1 MLPSIDDKMS
11 MALLRDQLPKPDAS
25 NKYKIWMADFAQKSN
40 TFQTFPYSIGVVAAY
55 AKLVLDDYVDFDLYK
70 YADRFSEDWLAAE
83 QKPVLLGMT
92 NTIWNQRLSYKII
105 ERVKR
110 LAPQTIVVM
119 GGPNYSDEEHV
130 QIEFFRIHPL
140 VDFHVHGEG
149 EKPFA
154 YLLSKLVEMNF
165 DANALKEQGIK
176 IPGVHY
182 LHNDELVAGDQPPRL
197 KDLDDIPSPYLTG
210 MLDKFFADNLSPV
223 MQFARGCPFQCTF
236 CHEGLDYFNK
246 MSRYG
251 RQRFKDELRYIA
263 ERVID
268 KEVTLHF
275 ADSNFGM
282 FKQDFDACTDIR
294 EIQDAYDWPKR
305 IDTSLGKN
313 KIDQILSSISQ
324 LRYGTVWYSAALQS
338 TREDVL
344 ESVRRKN
351 ISTDV
356 LLEAAKISSSYTR
369 GSNSEIILNLPG
381 DSLQAHM
388 DTIRTV
394 VEANISR
401 VRMYSLLILPGSEMD
416 STPNREKYAL
426 KTRFR
431 VLPRNYGVYRF
442 GDEEFSSVEVGEM
455 IVASNTMSFEEFIG
469 SKLFD
474 LSVELFYN
482 DGYFSEVRGLLNTLG
497 ISMFDFLAKC
507 HEMVMRGDT
516 GLQDLY
522 DGLRLS
528 MEKEM
533 WESKEVLLSHMDA
546 VENLQAYE
554 KIEFE
559 NSLAS
564 LRAVGMMRHSGDIH
578 DVARSALIEILQNHH
593 VGEESIYQYV
603 DELLRFSRYRKHK
616 FLETDHVFEDEFW
629 FDFST
634 LHKNN
639 YDNPVQYRLPQTRKF
654 RFWHDQKISREIA
667 RLYQGK
673 RSPELNMRNVL
684 FYSIAANPADYY
696 YRSFETI
703 AA

>member
-1 MLPSIDDKMS
+1 MHANLDDKMAV
-11 MALLRDQLPKPDAS
+11 ALFKSNLPKPA
-25 NKYKIWMADFAQKSN
+25 NKQKYKIWLADFAQKSN

-55 AKLVLDDYVDFDLYK
+55 AKSVLDDYVEFELYK
-70 YADRFSEDWLAAE
+70 YADRFSAQWLAE
-83 QKPVLLGMT
+83 EHKPVLLGVT

-105 ERVKR
+105 ERVKC
-110 LAPQTIVVM
+110 LAPETIIVM
-119 GGPNYSDEEHV
+119 GGPNYSDEEQV
-130 QIEFFRIHPL
+130 QIEFFQKHSL

-149 EKPFA
+149 EKPFTH
-154 YLLSKLVEMNF
+154 LLAKLVEFNF
-165 DANALKEQGIK
+165 DAKALKEQEIK
-176 IPGVHY
+176 IPGIHY
-182 LHNDELVAGDQPPRL
+182 YVNNTLVAGEQPPRF
-197 KDLDDIPSPYLTG
+197 KDLDEIPSPYLSG
-210 MLDKFFADNLSPV
+210 LLDKFFADNLSPV
-223 MQFARGCPFQCTF
+223 MQLARGCPFQCTF

-246 MSRYG
+246 MSRYS
-251 RQRFKDELRYIA
+251 RQRFADELRYIA

-282 FKQDFDACTDIR
+282 FKQDFDTCADIR
-294 EIQDAYDWPKR
+294 EIQDTYDWPKR

-313 KIDQILSSISQ
+313 KIDQILSAISQ

-351 ISTDV
+351 ISTNV
-356 LLEAAKISSSYTR
+356 LLEAAKVSSSYTR

-381 DSLQAHM
+381 DSFEAHM
-388 DTIRTV
+388 DTVRTV

-416 STPNREKYAL
+416 SKPNREKFEL

-442 GDEEFSSVEVGEM
+442 GNEEFSSVEVGEM
-455 IVASNTMSFEEFIG
+455 IVASNTMSFEDFIN

-482 DGYFSEVRGLLNTLG
+482 DGYFSEVRGLLNSLG

-507 HEMVMRGDT
+507 HEVVMRCDT

-533 WESKEVLLSHMDA
+533 WESKEELLAHMDV
-546 VENLQAYE
+546 VENLKAYE
-554 KIEFE
+554 KVEFE

-578 DVARSALIEILQNHH
+578 DVAKTALVEILQSRH
-593 VGEESIYQYV
+593 VGEDSIYQYV
-603 DELLRFSRYRKHK
+603 DELLKFSRYRKHK
-616 FLETDHVFEDEFW
+616 FLETDHIFEDEFW
-629 FDFST
+629 FDFAT

-639 YDNPVQYRLPQTRKF
+639 YDNPIECLLPTSRKF
-654 RFWHDQKISREIA
+654 RFWHDQKISQEIA

-673 RSPELNMRNVL
+673 NSPELNMRNVL

-696 YRSFETI
+696 YRSFDTI